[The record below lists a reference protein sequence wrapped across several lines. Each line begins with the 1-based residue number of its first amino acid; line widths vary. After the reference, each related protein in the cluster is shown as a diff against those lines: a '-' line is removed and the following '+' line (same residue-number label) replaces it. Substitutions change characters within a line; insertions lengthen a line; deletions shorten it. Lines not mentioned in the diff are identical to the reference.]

1 MSDNSNKIKRLL
13 EGKKAIDEQLSEIT
27 DSVRFSVDAGII
39 NRLGKELVGRA
50 ETAVSE
56 LVKNSYDA
64 DANQV
69 KLRYINSDKEGGTLI
84 IEDDG
89 HGMTRAQLL
98 NGFMRLS
105 SPDKIENPVSPKYN
119 RVRAGK
125 KGIGRFATQRLGESL
140 TIITKTKDDDEAIKL
155 EIDWSRYEVNQNLVD
170 IFNPTSKVDYNF
182 PKNRGTKLIIEGLRE
197 GWTEAQIKRVYK
209 YVSELLQPNFISDR
223 SGNLNIAKDNSEDSF
238 NVEFT
243 KENDNEIIPIANLDK
258 MVLDHSLGVIEGY
271 AIDGKGICE
280 VVSNRFGINDSI
292 EIKGDFSNLDNIHFK
307 VYYFIYNFDY
317 YKGYIPKMEYNRV
330 SSFGHENG
338 GVKLYRNG
346 FRVLPYGESRNDWL
360 KIERTALKAE
370 SSAHVPFGNNNFF
383 GFVEIID
390 ADEPKFEETSSREG
404 LLENDAYYELVEFV
418 NISLRQ
424 ATQRINAAR
433 LVEKKKRKNSSSQNP
448 NPSNNTNDNKT
459 TKEKLEDLK
468 TGANDDIIDEVILE
482 IEELEM
488 MRVLAGVGL
497 TIAEFTHEIRQFI
510 PSFNGSI
517 SYLTSQDLVPEV
529 KESLANLKEN
539 FNRFKSYTAYI
550 DSTFAQNSNREKS
563 PQKLR
568 KVVADFSKIIKA
580 DTIGANITFEEDF
593 YGYDLYTRPM
603 HPSEW
608 TSILY
613 NLYTNSKKAINRAE
627 KNPGL
632 IKIIGGRENGKVYL
646 EFLDNGDGIP
656 KENSERIF
664 DPFFTTSTPASAD
677 AEKNE
682 IITGTGLGLKIVKDI
697 IEAYLGNIFISE
709 PESNFS
715 TCFRIE
721 IPESTEKDIEQYG
734 L

>member
-1 MSDNSNKIKRLL
+1 MDDNSKKIQKLL
-13 EGKKAIDEQLSEIT
+13 EEKKAIDEQLSEVT

-64 DANQV
+64 DANEV
-69 KLRYINSDKEGGTLI
+69 TLRYIDSDKEGGTLI

-89 HGMTRAQLL
+89 HGMTRTQLL
-98 NGFMRLS
+98 KGFMRLS
-105 SPDKIENPVSPKYN
+105 SPDKIENPVSPKYS

-125 KGIGRFATQRLGESL
+125 KGIGRFATQRLGKSL
-140 TIITKTKDDDEAIKL
+140 TIITKTENDIKALKL
-155 EIDWSRYEVNQNLVD
+155 EIDWSKYEINQNLVD
-170 IFNPTSKVDYNF
+170 IFNPTSVVDYDF
-182 PKNRGTKLIIEGLRE
+182 PRNQGTKLIIRGLRE

-223 SGNLNIAKDNSEDSF
+223 SNNLNIAQDNSEDSF
-238 NVEFT
+238 NIEFT
-243 KENDNEIIPIANLDK
+243 KENDDEVIPIANLDK
-258 MVLDHSLGVIEGY
+258 MVLDHSLGVIEGSVVN
-271 AIDGKGICE
+271 GNGVCK
-280 VVSNRFGINDSI
+280 VVSDRFNINDSI
-292 EIKGDFSNLDNIHFK
+292 EIKGSFSNLDNIHFK
-307 VYYFIYNFDY
+307 VYYFIYNFEY
-317 YKGYIPKMEYNRV
+317 YKGYIPKMEFNRV

-346 FRVLPYGESRNDWL
+346 FRVLPYGEGGNDWL
-360 KIERTALKAE
+360 KIERTAIKAE
-370 SSAHVPFGNNNFF
+370 NKAHVPFGNNNFF
-383 GFVEIID
+383 GFVEIVD
-390 ADEPKFEETSSREG
+390 TNNSKFEETSSREG
-404 LLENDAYYELVEFV
+404 LLENTAYYELTDFV
-418 NISLRQ
+418 NKSLRQ

-433 LVEKKKRKNSSSQNP
+433 LAEKKKKNKTSSSQNS
-448 NPSNNTNDNKT
+448 SNNTNDNKT
-459 TKEKLEDLK
+459 TKEKLEGLK
-468 TGANDDIIDEVILE
+468 TGANDDVIDEVILE

-580 DTIGANITFEEDF
+580 DSIGSNITFEEDF

-613 NLYTNSKKAINRAE
+613 NLYTNSKKAIYREE

-632 IKIIGGRENGKVYL
+632 IKIIGGRENGKIYL

-656 KENSERIF
+656 VENSERIF
-664 DPFFTTSTPASAD
+664 DPFFTTSTPASANS
-677 AEKNE
+677 EKNE
-682 IITGTGLGLKIVKDI
+682 MVTGTGLGLKIVKDI
-697 IEAYLGNIFISE
+697 IEAYLGDIFISE
-709 PESNFS
+709 PESNYS

-721 IPESTEKDIEQYG
+721 IPEPTEKDIKQYD